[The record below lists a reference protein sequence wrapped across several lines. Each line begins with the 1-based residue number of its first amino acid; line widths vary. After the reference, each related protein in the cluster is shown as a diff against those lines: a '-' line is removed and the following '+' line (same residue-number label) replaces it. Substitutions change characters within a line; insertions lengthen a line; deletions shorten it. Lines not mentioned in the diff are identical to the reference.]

1 MDTKIKYLFFATI
14 ILLFWGCR
22 KESAT
27 QVETK
32 TAKLDELF
40 ELHAGEAVLICAEP
54 LSFRFDSLLSEGR
67 CPSGYYCFWE
77 GNAAI
82 VITCTDTHDT
92 LNTTLSPREVTKG
105 AYTITLRTLSPY
117 PTAGKSISKNDYV
130 AQFIVKK
137 N

>member
-1 MDTKIKYLFFATI
+1 MDIQIKYLFFATM

-22 KESAT
+22 KESVT
-27 QVETK
+27 QVEIK
-32 TAKLDELF
+32 TAKLSESF
-40 ELHAGEAVLICAEP
+40 TLHSGEAVLICAEP

-67 CPSGYYCFWE
+67 CPIGYYCFWE

-92 LNTTLSPREVTKG
+92 LNTTLSPREAIKG
-105 AYTITLRTLSPY
+105 AYTITLQTLSPY
-117 PTAGKSISKNDYV
+117 PTAGKPISKHDYV
-130 AQFIVKK
+130 AQFIVNK